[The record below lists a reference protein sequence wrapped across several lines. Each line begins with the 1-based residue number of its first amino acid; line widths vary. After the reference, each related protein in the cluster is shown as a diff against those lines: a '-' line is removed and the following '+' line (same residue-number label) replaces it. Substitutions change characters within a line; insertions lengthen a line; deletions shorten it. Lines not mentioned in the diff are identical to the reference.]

1 MKVPGIVLTVTGL
14 IAIVVSLTRGPN
26 LGLKRSTGVAIG
38 VAMLV
43 VGAVL
48 LVAAAVSG

>member
-1 MKVPGIVLTVTGL
+1 MKVPGNVLTVTGL

-43 VGAVL
+43 AGVAL